1 MKKKKKKKKMK
12 NKNIYGFGLGMTL
25 TLNVCYNT
33 SLAHKKNVNYHGKLQ
48 DFWVKKLQ
56 QSTTAQPSNIEAKE
70 TKGELMI

>member
-1 MKKKKKKKKMK
+1 MK

-48 DFWVKKLQ
+48 DF
-56 QSTTAQPSNIEAKE
+56 
-70 TKGELMI
+70 